1 MAPDAALARAV
12 AQALTGTPGVISV
25 YLFGSTAAGR
35 PHRDSDVDVA
45 LLLDWGL
52 YPDRRARFEARL
64 RAHARLGPALGRDD
78 LDIVVLNDAPPLFAR
93 AIVTTGHR
101 VVSAE
106 PETDRAFRRDT
117 LLRAADLAPFL
128 ARARRR
134 LLHALGAAPAR
145 PA

>member
-1 MAPDAALARAV
+1 MTPDASLVQAV
-12 AQALTGTPGVISV
+12 AQAFRDTPGVTSV

-45 LLLDWGL
+45 LLLDWTR
-52 YPDRRARFEARL
+52 YPDARARFDARL
-64 RAHARLGPALGRDD
+64 RAHAALGPALGRDD
-78 LDIVVLNDAPPLFAR
+78 LDLIVLNDAPPLFAR
-93 AIVTTGHR
+93 AIVTSGHR
-101 VVSAE
+101 VACAD
-106 PETDRAFRRDT
+106 PEADRAFRRDT

-134 LLHALGAAPAR
+134 LLQVLGAVPAR